1 MADDS
6 QREPGTQVFP
16 DPDDPRKPSS
26 PTDMPKRSW
35 VGVLTRTVR
44 EFRRNGCTD
53 WAAALTY
60 YSVLSIFPGAIVL
73 VSLLGL
79 FGSASTVDSLL
90 DVVRDVAPGS
100 AVDAI
105 ENPLNQVV
113 DRQGTA
119 GTLLGLGLLVALWSA
134 SSYVGAFSR
143 ASNVIYEVDEGRP
156 FWRLRPLQILIT
168 VVTVLL
174 AAVVAVALVVTGPL
188 ADSVGQ
194 ALGLGSLAVTLWSV
208 LKWPVLALVVSAIFT
223 ILYYVA
229 PNVRQPRFRW
239 LTPGGALALAVWLLA
254 SGGFGIYV
262 SNFASYDQTYGTLGT
277 VVVFMVW
284 LWVSNLAVLFGAE
297 FDAETERAR
306 QLQAGMTEA
315 ENTIQLPP
323 RNPAK

>member
-119 GTLLGLGLLVALWSA
+119 GTLLGFGLLVALWSA